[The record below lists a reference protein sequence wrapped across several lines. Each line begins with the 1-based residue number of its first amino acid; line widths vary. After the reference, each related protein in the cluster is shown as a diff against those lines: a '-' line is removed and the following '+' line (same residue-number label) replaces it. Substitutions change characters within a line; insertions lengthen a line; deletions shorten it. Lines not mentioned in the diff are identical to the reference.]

1 MYQQEFADQIEIQA
15 FNSIY
20 YFEFS
25 KDFTH
30 PMEKHNF
37 WELVYV
43 DNGCINAISSDATCK
58 LHQGQIIFRKPM
70 EMHAHVSDNHVA
82 NNMFVV
88 CFTTESSVMDFFKN
102 KTFTLDKTG
111 KTLLSLFMQEAKNA
125 LGKIPDDYANKTP
138 LRFSGDV
145 FGATQL
151 LKCYLIEFLIHL
163 IRNGDTLDRNV
174 VINKDSRNSASNSI
188 SELIVEYMK
197 NNLYTQMTLND
208 LCEYFL
214 MSKTQLCKIFKENI
228 GESPMGYYNK
238 LKIKEAKKLLR
249 EKNNSVTQISD
260 MLHYSSVH
268 NFSRAFKNIVGLSP
282 VSYTK
287 SIL

>member
-30 PMEKHNF
+30 PMERHNF

-43 DNGCINAISSDATCK
+43 DNGCINAISSDAICK

-70 EMHAHVSDNHVA
+70 EMHAHVSDRQVA
-82 NNMFVV
+82 NNMFVL
-88 CFTTESSVMDFFKN
+88 CFTTESPMMDFFKN

-125 LGKIPDDYANKTP
+125 LGKIPDNYKNKTP

-145 FGATQL
+145 FGAVQL
-151 LKCYLIEFLIHL
+151 LKCYLVEFLIHL
-163 IRNGDTLDRNV
+163 IRNGDTLGHNV
-174 VINKDSRNSASNSI
+174 VVNKDSRTNANTSI
-188 SELIVEYMK
+188 AELMVEYMK
-197 NNLYTQMTLND
+197 SNLYAQINLND

-214 MSKTQLCKIFKENI
+214 MGKTQLCKIFKENT
-228 GESPMGYYNK
+228 GESPMEYYNR

-249 EKNNSVTQISD
+249 EKNYSVTQISD
-260 MLHYSSVH
+260 MLRYSSVH
-268 NFSRAFKNIVGLSP
+268 NFSRAFKNMVGLSP
-282 VSYTK
+282 VSYTN